1 MSNSLLLFLGGTLIA
16 VGAFSIFLSIVEVRM
31 TFDPSVQPTFPME
44 FRLSIAVPGDYTF
57 KVYNSQQTQLNRV
70 R

>member
-16 VGAFSIFLSIVEVRM
+16 VGAFSIFLSRVEVRM